1 MSATRSDRPAFAAGP
16 RLAGLARFDILDAGP
31 DEAFDSITR
40 AAAAACDVPIALLT
54 FVESDRI
61 WFKSRFGLSDYE
73 TSWEWS
79 FSSQSFVE
87 PFELV
92 QISDT
97 SLDPRFRDSPLV
109 AGEPHVRFY
118 AGVAIL
124 TEGGFPFGTLCVVD
138 KQPRTLSEAQVA
150 ILQAAARALSG
161 LLGYRRAEADLREAI
176 VASNKGK
183 GLSALPAPFAGA
195 VRPERTPASL
205 LGEREIPAAI
215 VDALPGAFFVLDS
228 GGRFLL
234 WNRRLEEITG
244 YEGDELRSL
253 LAIELFDG
261 RDAPRVADQI
271 ARCFAQGEAQLDA
284 SVVAKN
290 GMSTPH
296 FFAASAVAYKGRT
309 CIAGMGIDIS
319 DRKRAEDALRHSA
332 LHDPL
337 TGLANRVLLNQ
348 RLTRAAAA
356 AERDSRSVAVMFLD
370 LDRFKNVNDTLGH
383 RIGDELLKAVGQRL
397 QRALRMSDTV
407 ARLGGD
413 EFVVVSEVND
423 TSEGPIVVQQLVDVF
438 REPFRISG
446 IDLHVTAS
454 VGVSMSPSDGIDA
467 ERLLRNADTAMY
479 IAKDRG
485 RNKFFFYARDMHVA
499 AARRLSTENDL
510 RRALDNGEF
519 ELFYQPAIELAT
531 GRIVAAEA
539 LVRWRHPLRGLLPP
553 SEFIDIA
560 EETGLIVP
568 IGAWVL
574 GQGAQQ
580 AKRLAA
586 MAAPPYISVNVSGRQ
601 LRDPAFPGHVRA
613 ALEGLG
619 LRPGAL
625 GIEITESAALGDP
638 SAAQA
643 VLNTCKALGLLVLLD
658 DFGTHYSSLT
668 YLKKFPI
675 DVIKIDKS
683 FVDGLPGDAGDASIV
698 RAIIAL
704 AKSVACDLLAEGVES
719 QAQANWL
726 ADNGCRTA
734 AGFYYARPMPVIEFE
749 RWLADSTLRKAG

>member
-1 MSATRSDRPAFAAGP
+1 MSATRNDRPAFAAGP
-16 RLAGLARFDILDAGP
+16 RIAGLARFDILEAGP
-31 DEAFDSITR
+31 EEAFDSITR
-40 AAAAACDVPIALLT
+40 LIAAACDAPIALLT

-61 WFKSRFGLSDYE
+61 WFKSRFGLSAYD

-79 FSSQSFVE
+79 FAAQAFAE

-92 QISDT
+92 QICDA
-97 SLDPRFRDSPLV
+97 SLDPRSCESPLV

-118 AGVAIL
+118 AGVAIVS
-124 TEGGFPFGTLCVVD
+124 EGGFPFGTLCVVD
-138 KQPRTLSEAQVA
+138 TQPRTLSEGQIA
-150 ILQAAARALSG
+150 IFQTAARAVSG
-161 LLGYRRAEADLREAI
+161 LLGYRRAEADLREAV
-176 VASNKGK
+176 VAGDKDKAVPTLSGVYANP
-183 GLSALPAPFAGA
+183 GLPERRQVSALGD
-195 VRPERTPASL
+195 
-205 LGEREIPAAI
+205 REIPAAI

-244 YEGDELRSL
+244 YEGDELRYL

-261 RDAPRVADQI
+261 RDAPRVGDQI
-271 ARCFAQGEAQLDA
+271 SRCFAQGEAQLDA

-296 FFAASAVAYKGRT
+296 FFAASTVTYQGRT
-309 CIAGMGIDIS
+309 CMAGMGIDIS
-319 DRKRAEDALRHSA
+319 DRKRAENALRHSA

-337 TGLANRVLLNQ
+337 TGLANRVLLGQ

-356 AERDSRSVAVMFLD
+356 AERDSRCVAVMFLD

-383 RIGDELLKAVGQRL
+383 RVGDELLKAVGRRL

-423 TSEGPIVVQQLVDVF
+423 SSEGPIVVQQLMDVF
-438 REPFRISG
+438 REPFKISG

-454 VGVSMSPSDGIDA
+454 VGVSMSPGDGIDA

-485 RNKFFFYARDMHVA
+485 RNKSFFYARDMHVA

-510 RRALDNGEF
+510 RRALDNDEF
-519 ELFYQPAIELAT
+519 ELFFQPAVEMAT

-539 LVRWRHPLRGLLPP
+539 LIRWRHPLRGLLPP

-574 GQGAQQ
+574 EQGALQT
-580 AKRLAA
+580 KRLEA

-601 LRDPAFPGHVRA
+601 LRDAAFPGHVSA

-638 SAAQA
+638 SAAGV

-683 FVDGLPGDAGDASIV
+683 FVDGLPGDAGDVGIV
-698 RAIIAL
+698 RAIIGL
-704 AKSVACDLLAEGVES
+704 AHSVGCDLLAEGVES
-719 QAQANWL
+719 EAQANWL
-726 ADNGCRTA
+726 AENGCGTA
-734 AGFYYARPMPVIEFE
+734 TGFYFARPMAVVEFE
-749 RWLADSTLRKAG
+749 RWLSDSTLRKAG